1 MRGRSIRGKLQS
13 VRRTSTASASE
24 FVDDDEYGRSFYQDR
39 SMAFFVRRAFQ
50 ISSAS
55 WLLLCGMGSS
65 AMSQDAASSTA
76 TQLPGITVT
85 SPSPIVRRNVVPAR
99 TPVRV
104 ARTVPGRDRAPTP
117 TPAAQAPPTPAAAA
131 PQQGVLPI
139 VTDQFATV
147 TVVPN
152 DEIRREG
159 GATLGDLLFSK
170 PGITGSSFAPG
181 ASSRPII
188 RGLDVNR
195 VGIFEN
201 GVAGGGASDLGE
213 DHFVPIDPL
222 ATSQIEV
229 IRGPAALRYGSTS
242 IGGVVSA
249 TNNRIP
255 DALPSCTA
263 APFQTYGLPAKAP
276 LANVQSPGC
285 VTAETRT
292 AVTSVNRGVEGGVL
306 LDAGGGNFALHA
318 DAFGRTGGDYS
329 IPSYP
334 YLFDPTK
341 PFNGRQPNS
350 AARTDGASIG
360 GSYIFDGGFIGA
372 AITQN
377 DALYHIPGIDGA
389 DHQTRIDAHQ
399 TKITAKGEY
408 RPDAAAIDAIRF
420 WAGATD
426 YRHNEI
432 GLADPA
438 DPTTLGVRQTFTN
451 KEQEVRVEVQ
461 LMPFNLRFATVTTA
475 FGLQAGHQELTAPS
489 PDDPGTLFN
498 GLWDPNRNTREAG
511 YVFNEFKFTET
522 TKAQIAGR
530 IEHVDLTGSTPDFP
544 ADFLPDGNPQTSV
557 GRNLNFTPKSGS
569 VGLIQNLPYDLVGS
583 ITAQYVERAPKPAEL
598 FSRGAH
604 DATATF
610 DIGNPNLTIETA
622 KSVEIGLRRAT
633 GPLRF
638 EATAYY
644 TRINNFI
651 FRRLTGVMCDGDFE
665 SCGAPDAELN
675 QAVYSQRDAIFR
687 GGEFQSQLDVAP
699 WLGGIWGVENQFD
712 IVRATFTDGTNVP
725 RIPPVRVGG
734 GVFWRDANWL
744 MRVNYLHA
752 FAQNDIA
759 VIAET
764 PTAGYNLLK
773 AEVSYRTKLDPA
785 YFGAREMF
793 VGLVG
798 DNLLNE
804 NIRNSVSFTKDEVLL
819 PGIGVRAFANLKF

>member
-1 MRGRSIRGKLQS
+1 M
-13 VRRTSTASASE
+13 TSKKK
-24 FVDDDEYGRSFYQDR
+24 
-39 SMAFFVRRAFQ
+39 RAFHFGG
-50 ISSAS
+50 AS
-55 WLLLCGMGSS
+55 WLLLC
-65 AMSQDAASSTA
+65 AMADGAVAQNAAAPPAS
-76 TQLPGITVT
+76 TQLPEITVT
-85 SPSPIVRRNVVPAR
+85 APSPIVRRKPVVPSR
-99 TPVRV
+99 TPARV
-104 ARTVPGRDRAPTP
+104 ARAAPSQNRQ
-117 TPAAQAPPTPAAAA
+117 PAAEPQAAPVAAA
-131 PQQGVLPI
+131 PQQGVLPV

-152 DEIRREG
+152 EEIRRQG
-159 GATLGDLLFSK
+159 TAQLGDLLFSK

-195 VGIFEN
+195 VGIVEN
-201 GVAGGGASDLGE
+201 GTNAGGASDLGE
-213 DHFVPIDPL
+213 DHFVPVDPL
-222 ATSQIEV
+222 ATNQVEV
-229 IRGPAALRYGSTS
+229 IRGPAAMRYGSTS

-255 DALPSCTA
+255 DALPTCPA

-276 LANVQSPGC
+276 LANVESPSC
-285 VTAETRT
+285 VTVETRT
-292 AVTSVNRGVEGGVL
+292 AVSSVDRGVDGGIL
-306 LDAGGGNFALHA
+306 LDAGGGNFAIHA
-318 DAFGRTGGDYS
+318 DAYGRKASDYS

-341 PFNGRQPNS
+341 PFNGKQPNS
-350 AARTDGASIG
+350 AMQADGASIG
-360 GSYIFDGGFIGA
+360 GSYIFQGGFIGA

-377 DALYHIPGIDGA
+377 DTLYRIPGIDGA

-399 TKITAKGEY
+399 TKFTAKGEY
-408 RPDAAAIDAIRF
+408 RPDAAAIDAVRF

-426 YRHNEI
+426 YKHNEI

-451 KEQEVRVEVQ
+451 KEQEGRVEVQ
-461 LMPFNLRFATVTTA
+461 MAPFNARFAAVTTA

-489 PDDPGTLFN
+489 PDDPGSPLN
-498 GLWDPNRNTREAG
+498 GLWDPNKNSRVAG
-511 YVFNEFKFTET
+511 YVFNEFKFSDS

-530 IEHVDLTGSTPDFP
+530 VEHVSLSGTTPAFIPDLFDLN
-544 ADFLPDGNPQTSV
+544 ANPGDIGPPTA
-557 GRNLNFTPKSGS
+557 RNLSFTPKSAS
-569 VGLIQNLPYDLVGS
+569 IGLLQNLPGQLVAS
-583 ITAQYVERAPKPAEL
+583 ITAQYTERAPKPAEL

-610 DIGNPNLTIETA
+610 DIGNPNLGIETA
-622 KSVEIGLRRAT
+622 KSIEIGLRRAT

-644 TRINNFI
+644 TKFSGFI
-651 FRRLTGVMCDGDFE
+651 FRRLTGNTCDDVACVGPADPA
-665 SCGAPDAELN
+665 GPLELN
-675 QAVYSQRDAIFR
+675 QAIYSQRDATFR
-687 GGEFQSQLDVAP
+687 GGEFQSQLDVGP
-699 WLGGIWGVENQFD
+699 LSGGIWGVENQFD
-712 IVRATFTDGTNVP
+712 VVRATFSDGTNVP

-734 GVFWRDANWL
+734 GLFWRDTNWL
-744 MRVNYLHA
+744 TRINLLHA

-759 VIAET
+759 PIGET

-773 AEVSYRTKLDPA
+773 AEVSYKTKLDPTW
-785 YFGAREMF
+785 FGAREMT

-798 DNLLNE
+798 NNLLNE
-804 NIRNSVSFTKDEVLL
+804 NIRNSVSYTKDQVLL

>member
-1 MRGRSIRGKLQS
+1 M
-13 VRRTSTASASE
+13 
-24 FVDDDEYGRSFYQDR
+24 SFF
-39 SMAFFVRRAFQ
+39 ARRAFY
-50 ISSAS
+50 ISGAS
-55 WLLLCGMGSS
+55 WLLLCGIDGS
-65 AMSQDAASSTA
+65 AMSQDAAAPSST
-76 TQLPGITVT
+76 TPLPEITVT
-85 SPSPIVRRNVVPAR
+85 APSPIVRRRAVLPSR

-104 ARTVPGRDRAPTP
+104 ARTAPGRNRERAPQAQ
-117 TPAAQAPPTPAAAA
+117 PAPAAAA

-152 DEIRREG
+152 EEIRRDG
-159 GATLGDLLFSK
+159 TAQLGDLLFSK
-170 PGITGSSFAPG
+170 PGITGSTFAPG

-195 VGIFEN
+195 VGIIEN
-201 GVAGGGASDLGE
+201 GNNAGGASDLGE
-213 DHFVPIDPL
+213 DHFVPVDPL
-222 ATSQIEV
+222 ATNQVEV

-255 DALPSCTA
+255 DALPACTA
-263 APFQTYGLPAKAP
+263 APFQTYGLPTKAP
-276 LANVQSPGC
+276 LAGAEAPACTTV
-285 VTAETRT
+285 ETRT
-292 AVTSVNRGVEGGVL
+292 SVSSVDRGVDGGIL
-306 LDAGGGNFALHA
+306 LDTGGGNFAFHA
-318 DAFGRTGGDYS
+318 DAYGRKATDYS

-350 AARTDGASIG
+350 AMQADGASIG
-360 GSYIFDGGFIGA
+360 GSYIFQGGFIGA

-377 DALYHIPGIDGA
+377 DTLYHVPGIDAA

-408 RPDAAAIDAIRF
+408 RPDSAAIDAIRF

-438 DPTTLGVRQTFTN
+438 DLTTLGVRQTFTN
-451 KEQEVRVEVQ
+451 KEQEARVEVQ
-461 LMPFNLRFATVTTA
+461 LMPFNARFATVTTA

-489 PDDPGTLFN
+489 PDNPGALFN

-511 YVFNEFKFTET
+511 YVFNEFQFTPS

-530 IEHVDLTGSTPDFP
+530 IEHVDLFGSTPNFP
-544 ADFLPDGNPQTSV
+544 ADFLPDGNPQTSIA
-557 GRNLNFTPKSGS
+557 RNLNFTPKSGS
-569 VGLIQNLPYDLVGS
+569 VGLLQNLPYDLVGS

-598 FSRGAH
+598 FSRGPH
-604 DATATF
+604 DATGTF

-644 TRINNFI
+644 TRFDNFI
-651 FRRLTGVMCDGDFE
+651 FRRLTGVMCDGTFD
-665 SCGAPDAELN
+665 SCGAPDAGLK
-675 QAVYSQRDAIFR
+675 QAVYSQRNAIFR
-687 GGEFQSQLDVAP
+687 GGEFQSQLDISQFY
-699 WLGGIWGVENQFD
+699 GGMWGIENQFD

-725 RIPPVRVGG
+725 RIPPVRLGG

-744 MRVNYLHA
+744 VRVNLLHA
-752 FAQNDIA
+752 FAQNDVA

-773 AEVSYRTKLDPA
+773 AEISYKTKLDPA
-785 YFGAREMF
+785 YFGAREMM

-798 DNLLNE
+798 NNLLNE
-804 NIRNSVSFTKDEVLL
+804 NIRNSVSYNKDEVLL

>member
-1 MRGRSIRGKLQS
+1 MS
-13 VRRTSTASASE
+13 
-24 FVDDDEYGRSFYQDR
+24 
-39 SMAFFVRRAFQ
+39 FFVRRAFY

-55 WLLLCGMGSS
+55 WLLLCGMDSS
-65 AMSQDAASSTA
+65 AMSQDTAAPSST
-76 TQLPGITVT
+76 TPLPEITVT
-85 SPSPIVRRNVVPAR
+85 APSPIVRRRAVVPSR

-104 ARTVPGRDRAPTP
+104 ARTAPGRNRERAPQAQ
-117 TPAAQAPPTPAAAA
+117 PAPAAAA

-152 DEIRREG
+152 EEIRRDG
-159 GATLGDLLFSK
+159 TAQLGDLLFSK
-170 PGITGSSFAPG
+170 PGITGSTFAPG

-195 VGIFEN
+195 VGILEN
-201 GVAGGGASDLGE
+201 GNNAGGASDLGE
-213 DHFVPIDPL
+213 DHFVPVDPL
-222 ATSQIEV
+222 ATNQVEV

-242 IGGVVSA
+242 IGGIVSA

-255 DALPSCTA
+255 DALPVCTA

-276 LANVQSPGC
+276 LAGAEAPACTTV
-285 VTAETRT
+285 ETRT
-292 AVTSVNRGVEGGVL
+292 SVSSVDRGVDGGIL
-306 LDAGGGNFALHA
+306 LDTGGGNFAFHA
-318 DAFGRTGGDYS
+318 DAYGRKATDYS

-350 AARTDGASIG
+350 AMQADGASIG
-360 GSYIFDGGFIGA
+360 GSYIFQGGFIGA

-377 DALYHIPGIDGA
+377 DTLYHVPGIDGA

-408 RPDAAAIDAIRF
+408 RPDSAAIDAVRF

-438 DPTTLGVRQTFTN
+438 DLTTLGVRQTFTN
-451 KEQEVRVEVQ
+451 KEQEARVEVQ
-461 LMPFNLRFATVTTA
+461 LMPFNARFATVTTA

-489 PDDPGTLFN
+489 PDNPGALFN

-511 YVFNEFKFTET
+511 YVFNEFQFTPS

-530 IEHVDLTGSTPDFP
+530 IEHVDLFGSTPNFP
-544 ADFLPDGNPQTSV
+544 ADFLPDGNPQTSIA
-557 GRNLNFTPKSGS
+557 RNLNFTPKSGS
-569 VGLIQNLPYDLVGS
+569 VGLLQNLPYDLVGS

-598 FSRGAH
+598 FSRGPH

-644 TRINNFI
+644 TRFDNFI
-651 FRRLTGVMCDGDFE
+651 FRRLTGVMCDGTFD
-665 SCGAPDAELN
+665 SCGAPDAELK
-675 QAVYSQRDAIFR
+675 QAVYSQRNAIFR
-687 GGEFQSQLDVAP
+687 GGEFQSQLDISQFY
-699 WLGGIWGVENQFD
+699 GGTWGIENQFD
-712 IVRATFTDGTNVP
+712 VVRATFTDGTNVP

-744 MRVNYLHA
+744 MRVNLLHA
-752 FAQNDIA
+752 FAQNDVA

-773 AEVSYRTKLDPA
+773 AEISYKTRLDPV
-785 YFGAREMF
+785 YFGAREMM

-798 DNLLNE
+798 NNLLNE
-804 NIRNSVSFTKDEVLL
+804 NIRNSVSYNKDEVLL